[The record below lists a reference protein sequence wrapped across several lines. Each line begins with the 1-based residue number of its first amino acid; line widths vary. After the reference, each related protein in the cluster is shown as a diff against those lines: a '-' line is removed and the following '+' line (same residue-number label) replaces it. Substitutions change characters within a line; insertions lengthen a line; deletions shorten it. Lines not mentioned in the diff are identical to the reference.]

1 MNASTAPAG
10 RDDGAGY
17 LAELAELGEYFALP
31 VHNGDEWLPLPELFA
46 DATLSDHVQ
55 RTRLAIAAATGR
67 PSGQIPLRVAASS
80 FQLGVAARLLSPVIG
95 SAVCFGVVPVL
106 DERSV
111 RWQPSGTHTPRFAIA
126 GAVWTSTPDLPAAAR
141 VIAASAVSALTSL
154 GATLSVLTSLSAR
167 ITSGNI
173 TSAANGAVTV
183 LGLSRPDRVMR
194 GRALVRA
201 LLDTAALTGTGGFR
215 DGHFVRRSCCLYY
228 QVPQS
233 GLCGDCVLAVPT
245 ASHPGSRS

>member
-1 MNASTAPAG
+1 M
-10 RDDGAGY
+10 
-17 LAELAELGEYFALP
+17 F
-31 VHNGDEWLPLPELFA
+31 
-46 DATLSDHVQ
+46 
-55 RTRLAIAAATGR
+55 
-67 PSGQIPLRVAASS
+67 
-80 FQLGVAARLLSPVIG
+80 
-95 SAVCFGVVPVL
+95 
-106 DERSV
+106 
-111 RWQPSGTHTPRFAIA
+111 
-126 GAVWTSTPDLPAAAR
+126 
-141 VIAASAVSALTSL
+141 AASAVSALTSL
-154 GATLSVLTSLSAR
+154 GATLSVLTSLSGR

-201 LLDTAALTGTGGFR
+201 LLDTAALTGTGCFR